1 MNNFQS
7 LLKCYSESHQHP
19 INKKLHL
26 IGVPCL
32 LFSIL
37 IFFSWIHITMPG
49 IFDMHSSWL
58 FGTTLILYYLRLDMQ
73 LALLLGAILLPCT
86 LLANFIST
94 TWLSLPLFC
103 IFFAIGWILQLIGH
117 FLEGKQPAVVNTI
130 QVLLT
135 LPLITLA
142 DILYQRGFRQD
153 LQIL

>member
-7 LLKCYSESHQHP
+7 LLEYYSESHQHP
-19 INKKLHL
+19 ISKRLHY

-37 IFFSWIHITMPG
+37 IFFSWVHITIPG
-49 IFDMHSSWL
+49 IFDMHTSWL
-58 FGTTLILYYLRLDMQ
+58 FGITLILYYLRLDMQ

-86 LLANFIST
+86 FLANLIST
-94 TWLSLPLFC
+94 AWLSLPLFC
-103 IFFAIGWILQLIGH
+103 IFFAVGWILQLIGH
-117 FLEGKQPAVVNTI
+117 FLEGKQPVLLNNFR
-130 QVLLT
+130 VLLT

-142 DILYQRGFRQD
+142 DILNQCGFRQD